1 MHFFRGMRT
10 LLVLIA
16 ALALPAFAQG
26 SIFPSK
32 NTQKVT
38 RQLEPANVSEDARAF
53 LKARMKNHAKELKA
67 LSLAVATVDLPDV
80 QRLAQD
86 IANQARLDPS
96 VGPAMK
102 LPPRFFELQDELRK
116 NAQALA
122 DAAKDDQLS
131 GTQEKYAAVIETCMA
146 CHAAF
151 RK

>member
-1 MHFFRGMRT
+1 MHILRSMRT

-16 ALALPAFAQG
+16 ALAAPAFAQG
-26 SIFPSK
+26 SIFPDK
-32 NTQKVT
+32 NTQKVIK
-38 RQLEPANVSEDARAF
+38 QLEPANVSEEARAF
-53 LKARMKNHAKELKA
+53 LKTKMKNHGKELQG
-67 LSLAVATVDLPDV
+67 LSIAVATVKLPEV

-86 IANQARLDPS
+86 IANQPRLDPS

-102 LPPRFFELQDELRK
+102 MPPRFFELQEELRR

-122 DAAKDDQLS
+122 DAARDNQMS
-131 GTQEKYAAVIETCMA
+131 GSLEKYSTMIETCMA